1 MFADDLKLL
10 RKIESEADC
19 LALQNELDSISLWFS
34 TLGLQFNTYKCKAMF
49 FTKRRLVFDYSYTIN
64 GSVIDRVASNS
75 DLGVLFTADLNFR
88 PHIDS
93 ICCRALKSLG
103 FVMRTMN
110 EFKLFGSLKT
120 VYCSLVRSM
129 LEYASV
135 LWDPFVVTDSCH
147 LERVQRRFLSSA
159 AYMLKI
165 VHPPHDYTPVLRAL
179 GLTSLADRRVKAN
192 LAFLKKL
199 IDGSSNAPSL
209 LVQVTF
215 KVPHRATRS
224 RVPFAVPLHF
234 SRKHIMTQNNDLLSS
249 ELNKWTKSML
259 VDYIVAQTLPAGVK
273 LSDDLSMFLKDSSSD
288 PVSPSHG
295 NLINIA
301 NILQS
306 VVVELKSVALSN
318 AKLHDKLNHLNA
330 APNAQTPKSN
340 AQLFK
345 RPVDVHPN
353 SVTGNRS
360 TQPTNQLTASQSSSV
375 KSKFIVGSV
384 KNSSSKLSS
393 MPVRKHVDIFV
404 SRLDPSVTTALLE
417 SELFNGYP
425 DVTIS
430 KMVTRHPSYSSF
442 HIRLPADKLDIVL
455 DPAFLPDGVMVK
467 RFWGRLAPEMIQD
480 ATPKN

>member
-1 MFADDLKLL
+1 MRIVA
-10 RKIESEADC
+10 SE
-19 LALQNELDSISLWFS
+19 
-34 TLGLQFNTYKCKAMF
+34 
-49 FTKRRLVFDYSYTIN
+49 LVFLTNSLFVLPPTI
-64 GSVIDRVASNS
+64 
-75 DLGVLFTADLNFR
+75 
-88 PHIDS
+88 
-93 ICCRALKSLG
+93 
-103 FVMRTMN
+103 
-110 EFKLFGSLKT
+110 
-120 VYCSLVRSM
+120 
-129 LEYASV
+129 
-135 LWDPFVVTDSCH
+135 
-147 LERVQRRFLSSA
+147 SA
-159 AYMLKI
+159 MI
-165 VHPPHDYTPVLRAL
+165 
-179 GLTSLADRRVKAN
+179 
-192 LAFLKKL
+192 L
-199 IDGSSNAPSL
+199 I
-209 LVQVTF
+209 
-215 KVPHRATRS
+215 
-224 RVPFAVPLHF
+224 

-455 DPAFLPDGVMVK
+455 DPAFWPDGVMVK

>member
-1 MFADDLKLL
+1 M
-10 RKIESEADC
+10 S
-19 LALQNELDSISLWFS
+19 
-34 TLGLQFNTYKCKAMF
+34 
-49 FTKRRLVFDYSYTIN
+49 
-64 GSVIDRVASNS
+64 
-75 DLGVLFTADLNFR
+75 
-88 PHIDS
+88 
-93 ICCRALKSLG
+93 
-103 FVMRTMN
+103 
-110 EFKLFGSLKT
+110 
-120 VYCSLVRSM
+120 CSL
-129 LEYASV
+129 
-135 LWDPFVVTDSCH
+135 P
-147 LERVQRRFLSSA
+147 
-159 AYMLKI
+159 
-165 VHPPHDYTPVLRAL
+165 
-179 GLTSLADRRVKAN
+179 
-192 LAFLKKL
+192 
-199 IDGSSNAPSL
+199 SNQMQNCQQM
-209 LVQVTF
+209 V
-215 KVPHRATRS
+215 
-224 RVPFAVPLHF
+224 F

-273 LSDDLSMFLKDSSSD
+273 LSDDLSKFLKDSSSD

-295 NLINIA
+295 NSINIA

-353 SVTGNRS
+353 SVMGNRS
-360 TQPTNQLTASQSSSV
+360 TQPTNQLTASQFSSI

-393 MPVRKHVDIFV
+393 VPSKHVDIFV

-425 DVTIS
+425 DVTFS

-455 DPAFLPDGVMVK
+455 DPAFWPDGVMVK

>member
-1 MFADDLKLL
+1 MEQKIKLWIP
-10 RKIESEADC
+10 KPIVNKTSPS
-19 LALQNELDSISLWFS
+19 ALPMENYIIDGKTEHYI
-34 TLGLQFNTYKCKAMF
+34 
-49 FTKRRLVFDYSYTIN
+49 TIN
-64 GSVIDRVASNS
+64 GRSCINFATHNYFNFISDKSIESNVLEAVNKYGIGSCGPRAFYGTFDIHIELEQKIAKFMEMEEAVIYSYGFSTVTSAIQAYIKSRDIVYV
-75 DLGVLFTADLNFR
+75 DEEVNFA
-88 PHIDS
+88 IQKGLQS
-93 ICCRALKSLG
+93 SKAEL
-103 FVMRTMN
+103 VY
-110 EFKLFGSLKT
+110 FKHN
-120 VYCSLVRSM
+120 CP
-129 LEYASV
+129 E
-135 LWDPFVVTDSCH
+135 D
-147 LERVQRRFLSSA
+147 LERLILEKNLTVSA
-159 AYMLKI
+159 LFCTLFI
-165 VHPPHDYTPVLRAL
+165 RTFSPV
-179 GLTSLADRRVKAN
+179 
-192 LAFLKKL
+192 
-199 IDGSSNAPSL
+199 
-209 LVQVTF
+209 
-215 KVPHRATRS
+215 
-224 RVPFAVPLHF
+224 

-273 LSDDLSMFLKDSSSD
+273 LSDDLSKFLKDSSSD
-288 PVSPSHG
+288 PVLPSHG
-295 NLINIA
+295 NSINIV

-360 TQPTNQLTASQSSSV
+360 TQPTNQLTSSQSS
-375 KSKFIVGSV
+375 SV

-393 MPVRKHVDIFV
+393 VPVRKHVDIFV

-455 DPAFLPDGVMVK
+455 DPAFWTDSVMVK
-467 RFWGRLAPEMIQD
+467 RFWGCLAPEIIQD